1 MPTESWDW
9 TGLWF
14 PENDLDDMEV
24 IGNRLFR
31 AAVPVESDAEF
42 KAYIFAAGA
51 THSCGIR
58 SVDNL
63 LRRHG
68 DLWTRRFEQ
77 KQSSG
82 KKNIALLRRE
92 VMRQVMARCEAIS
105 KLNLRKAATEGTITG
120 ANAQIRLESTFRAA
134 SQLLA
139 LGFAFESE
147 AVTRLGF
154 EQIAWIYAIRN
165 MLTPDEI
172 ESTSA
177 TGSVTDLKHVF
188 PGAGRIYNRLSNLAH
203 VSPKTHPRYLGASEG
218 NTIIRIRMPS
228 AVRESMLLLV
238 ILLDAFLA
246 VGEICLS
253 SAGLRCENI
262 DRETGHVRTKRIA
275 RTLVTDFS
283 EVLRHDSGES
293 FASWWKVVP

>member
-9 TGLWF
+9 TGMSF
-14 PENDLDDMEV
+14 PVHDLDDMEV
-24 IGNRLFR
+24 IGNQLFKVG
-31 AAVPVESDAEF
+31 VPVDSDAEF

-51 THSCGIR
+51 THSCGNR

-77 KQSSG
+77 RQASREKT
-82 KKNIALLRRE
+82 IALLRRE
-92 VMRQVMARCEAIS
+92 VIRQVTARCEAIS
-105 KLNLRKAATEGTITG
+105 RLDLRTAATEGAISG
-120 ANAQIRLESTFRAA
+120 ANAQVRLESTFRAA
-134 SQLLA
+134 AQLLS

-154 EQIAWIYAIRN
+154 EQVAWIYAVRN
-165 MLTPDEI
+165 MVTPEEV

-177 TGSVTDLKHVF
+177 TGSVTRLKQTF

-203 VSPKTHPRYLGASEG
+203 VSPKTRPRYLGESEG
-218 NTIIRIRMPS
+218 NPIVRLRMPS

-238 ILLDAFLA
+238 VLLDAFLV
-246 VGEICLS
+246 VGEICLG

-262 DRETGHVRTKRIA
+262 DPETGDLRETRTA
-275 RTLVTDFS
+275 QTMVADFS
-283 EVLRHDSGES
+283 EVLHHESGEL
-293 FASWWKVVP
+293 FASWCNA